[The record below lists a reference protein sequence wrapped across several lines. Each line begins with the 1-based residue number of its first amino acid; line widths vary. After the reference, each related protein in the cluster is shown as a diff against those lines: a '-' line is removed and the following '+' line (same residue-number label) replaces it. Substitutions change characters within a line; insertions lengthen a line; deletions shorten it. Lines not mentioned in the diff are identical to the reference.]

1 VIDAYF
7 EERAGAAR
15 STGAAEF
22 FDRQVQDEARQLN
35 ETQQALT
42 DFQVQHHIGN
52 LVDQKKLQITQI
64 ADLQAQMAAADAALA
79 RQRNKESAEKK
90 YLSTIPERA
99 PTMERTITNQYSQER
114 LNTTLVELENRRTE
128 LQRLYPPTDRQVVEI
143 NEKIATTQRA
153 IAAAAEHPAAES
165 SSDVN
170 PVWQQLRS
178 QVANSSGDLSGMT
191 AQRGQM
197 QQDFRDAQ
205 ARLKE
210 LEEATLPNDELE
222 RKLTQAQADYTLY
235 AQKRDEARI
244 SEELDKEKMFDVS
257 LVQAPVASP
266 RPTRPKPL
274 LYCAAGLAFAL
285 LLGTLLALYADTSGE
300 QVFTPLQLDTLTGT
314 RTMAVLADESDAN
327 QRQDQ
332 ELGNGQLEFR
342 RVLYGV
348 RTALGK
354 RLGSGVGT
362 GLMTGHDAALA
373 QDPTR
378 PAGYCVGFTSALA
391 GEGTTYVVDRLAAV
405 AAKQGN
411 IRVAVLNVE
420 ALLRRFEAK
429 EDVSFALKYYPAK
442 RFWSL
447 AMEPNEIIETPLRA
461 GVAQGQFSSRL
472 SLLLIEGRREFD
484 LIFLDCPSFRAST
497 LAGELDRCVDGYV
510 AVVAAGM
517 ARRQNIEQMEAVLQ
531 ESHAPLLGY
540 VLNRRRYPVPQWL
553 HRMIW

>member
-1 VIDAYF
+1 M
-7 EERAGAAR
+7 
-15 STGAAEF
+15 
-22 FDRQVQDEARQLN
+22 Q
-35 ETQQALT
+35 
-42 DFQVQHHIGN
+42 
-52 LVDQKKLQITQI
+52 
-64 ADLQAQMAAADAALA
+64 
-79 RQRNKESAEKK
+79 
-90 YLSTIPERA
+90 
-99 PTMERTITNQYSQER
+99 RTITNQYSQER
-114 LNTTLVELENRRTE
+114 LNTSLVELENRRTE
-128 LQRLYPPTDRQVVEI
+128 LARLYPPTDRQVVEI

-153 IAAAAEHPAAES
+153 IAAAAEHPAAEA

-178 QVANSSGDLSGMT
+178 QVANSSGEISGMT
-191 AQRGQM
+191 AQRGQL
-197 QQDFRDAQ
+197 QQDLKDAQ
-205 ARLKE
+205 GRLKE

-244 SEELDKEKMFDVS
+244 SEELDKEKMFNVS
-257 LVQAPVASP
+257 MVQAPVASP

-274 LYCAAGLAFAL
+274 LYCASGLAFAL
-285 LLGTLLALYADTSGE
+285 LLGTLLALYADTSAE
-300 QVFTPLQLDTLTGT
+300 QVFTPLQLDALTGT

-327 QRQDQ
+327 QD
-332 ELGNGQLEFR
+332 LGNGQLEFR
-342 RVLYGV
+342 RMLHGV

-362 GLMTGHDAALA
+362 GLMTGHEVALA
-373 QDPTR
+373 QEPTR
-378 PAGYCVGFTSALA
+378 AAGYCVGFASALA

-447 AMEPNEIIETPLRA
+447 AVEPNEIIETPLRA

-497 LAGELDRCVDGYV
+497 LAGELDRCVDGYM
-510 AVVAAGM
+510 AVVGAGM
-517 ARRQNIEQMEAVLQ
+517 ARRQNIEQMEAVLKD
-531 ESHAPLLGY
+531 SHAPLLGY

-553 HRMIW
+553 HRIIW